1 MCADDFFFFLQI
13 GPKGKKVCSK
23 PRFHGRCKTQ
33 CFKTQFSVT
42 SRRWILIHFL
52 YMMNDKTF
60 VAISSRLTYFF
71 R

>member
-23 PRFHGRCKTQ
+23 PRFHADAKPSVL
-33 CFKTQFSVT
+33 KPQFSVT

-52 YMMNDKTF
+52 YDEMIKPF